1 MPAAQSRADDG
12 AHDDDQNDRREGED
26 YDQDTESPHLGRV
39 VCRLMA
45 VLVVDVGGS
54 HVKVLAEGETESR
67 KADSGPSMTG
77 EQMVAAARELAEGWS
92 FDRVAVGI
100 PSPVHGGGVVAD
112 PINLGDG
119 WAGFD
124 YEAAFEVPTKVV
136 NDAAMQAL
144 GSYEGGKMLFLGLGT
159 GLGSALISE
168 GLVQPM
174 ELGHLPYRK
183 KTFEDYVSTAALER
197 KGKKSWREEVTAVV
211 AALVA
216 ALEPEYVVLGG
227 GNAKELKV
235 LPPLSRLGDNANAFI
250 GGFRVWAPDAPAR
263 ILG

>member
-1 MPAAQSRADDG
+1 MP
-12 AHDDDQNDRREGED
+12 
-26 YDQDTESPHLGRV
+26 
-39 VCRLMA
+39 
-45 VLVVDVGGS
+45 VLAIDVGGS

-77 EQMVAAARELAEGWS
+77 EQMVAAARQLGEGWS
-92 FDRVAVGI
+92 WDCVAVGI
-100 PSPVHGGGVVAD
+100 PSPVHGGRVVAD
-112 PINLGDG
+112 PINLGAG

-124 YEAAFEVPTKVV
+124 FEAAFLVPTKVV

-144 GSYEGGKMLFLGLGT
+144 GSYEGGTMLFLGLGT
-159 GLGSALISE
+159 GLGSALVSE

-183 KTFEDYVSTAALER
+183 KTFEDYVGTAALVR
-197 KGKKSWREEVTAVV
+197 NGKKRWRKEVADVV
-211 AALVA
+211 AALTA

-227 GNAKELKV
+227 GNAVELKEL
-235 LPPLSRLGDNANAFI
+235 PPGSRLGDNKNAFV
-250 GGFRVWAPDAPAR
+250 GGFRVWDPDAPAR